1 MKREGEI
8 FLTDQVQQVRAAV
21 IGDMM
26 ADRYVFGSVNRISPE
41 APVPVNLVQTERAVL
56 GGARPIRRPI
66 WRLWGAM
73 CMRQACAGKM
83 KTAGCFM
90 ICSRKRRST
99 TAALLFG
106 TDIARSR
113 RCAFSAR
120 GSR

>member
-56 GGARPIRRPI
+56 GGAWKTKDLRKRCAG
-66 WRLWGAM
+66 WMG
-73 CMRQACAGKM
+73 CMRRGW
-83 KTAGCFM
+83 TASSFP
-90 ICSRKRRST
+90 ITEKALLRRSW
-99 TAALLFG
+99 
-106 TDIARSR
+106 R
-113 RCAFSAR
+113 RK
-120 GSR
+120 